1 MPCVTQ
7 MHNCKVNKSNINS
20 SFFIHMF
27 VFKIYLIGLN
37 KTPVELDGLIDI
49 TLHPNGEVQLSQ
61 YSLDYEYCI

>member
-1 MPCVTQ
+1 
-7 MHNCKVNKSNINS
+7 
-20 SFFIHMF
+20 MF